1 MSLLNKIKKIKPK
14 NLTKNNNEFLEVCIA
29 WAKGDVRI
37 CQITKFLKKEHHGN
51 STYSAI
57 VMGLR
62 EAVRRGLLVENKK
75 GGNNE

>member
-37 CQITKFLKKEHHGN
+37 CQITKFLKKEHGN

-75 GGNNE
+75 GGNNG